1 MLNFSNQLIF
11 YFMNELVL
19 SADLLMKFRLTID
32 VPEETIMNYQKE
44 SKNYVDII
52 TNTKNLE
59 EFIKSIVEDQI
70 TWEVD
75 EILLIDKKEF
85 KKIQEYFRSME

>member
-1 MLNFSNQLIF
+1 
-11 YFMNELVL
+11 MNELVF

-44 SKNYVDII
+44 SKDYIDII

-70 TWEVD
+70 TWEEE

-85 KKIQEYFRSME
+85 KKLQEYFRLSE

>member
-1 MLNFSNQLIF
+1 
-11 YFMNELVL
+11 MNELVF
-19 SADLLMKFRLTID
+19 SADLLMKFRLTIE
-32 VPEETIMNYQKE
+32 VPEETILNYQKE
-44 SKNYVDII
+44 SKDYIDII

-70 TWEVD
+70 TWEVE

-85 KKIQEYFRSME
+85 KKLQEYFRLSE